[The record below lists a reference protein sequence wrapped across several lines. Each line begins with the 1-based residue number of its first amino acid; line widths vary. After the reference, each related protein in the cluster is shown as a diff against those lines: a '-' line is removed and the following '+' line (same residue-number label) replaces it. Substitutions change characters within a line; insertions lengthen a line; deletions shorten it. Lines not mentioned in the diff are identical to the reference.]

1 MEEIGSY
8 PDGRKL
14 LTASPIWSGSFV
26 AISVSCLALILFTTY
41 IILRHFQ
48 TLGFSGTVL
57 LAVFIG
63 VQSFYQWWRAV
74 IYLRKMRVLYATAG
88 FEQSGD
94 GSTLDIVFKACG
106 PQYYRSALLPLWHGD
121 SVPRPQRCAS
131 LPHRRLEMNVRHKQA
146 AEIGT

>member
-94 GSTLDIVFKACG
+94 GSTLDIVLRLAARSITDLL
-106 PQYYRSALLPLWHGD
+106 YYHFGMVIVCLVLSDVLLFRIDGL
-121 SVPRPQRCAS
+121 
-131 LPHRRLEMNVRHKQA
+131 K
-146 AEIGT
+146 